1 MFGSFFGG
9 FGHRCFDQ
17 DEFEDYIISRYG
29 ECTCSPRRKFKKTR
43 NRPASNG
50 AGASGTNSPA
60 DCEEKVFSATD
71 KHQQE
76 KEVMVCF
83 NCGLRWHK
91 MNRCPAEGKVCLKCG
106 EKNHFARV
114 CRTNGEK
121 TPLASDAMKKDTAT
135 NNHQGMKPNKM
146 KENIKATDSPVK
158 AEKNKKDQATF
169 NVLKET
175 NVKVPK
181 KNDNNHT
188 DNNNSSSKSNNNNVR
203 STPKV
208 SKADPVTKTK
218 LTTENVPL
226 NVETNVPSPSA
237 AIEIEEEKK
246 ERVMKE
252 KKDEANTLYKQKKYK
267 LALSQYTRLI
277 ELCPTSE
284 LNYGNRAACYIM
296 MERYEDGLADA
307 KKSVELNSTFLR
319 GHERAIR
326 CLIELGNITEAG
338 TWVKK
343 LESIDAKNERLS
355 VEKEKINNTTRYLN
369 KIDKLSSE
377 KKYAEAVKYLDKLI
391 AVSSQCVSYKLKK
404 AEFWVHLEKY
414 KEAEPLINDVLKHN
428 KSNPDAVYLLGR
440 CLYYLDTEKSISQ
453 LKEVF
458 RLVPDHSEGLKLYK
472 NAKALIDKKNE
483 GNNAFIHRKYNKAHK
498 IYSEALRIDPSNQRM
513 MMKLYYNLAQASY
526 KLDEISR
533 STEECTKALTID
545 PNYYRALLRRGQN
558 YMENGDY
565 EEAVADFTKAVITE
579 SSSEARRLLDEAKKL
594 LTKAKNDYHGILG
607 VKKNASLD
615 DIKKAYHEKAKL
627 HHPDRHSSG
636 SLEEKVNNEKK
647 FKEITRAYRSLT
659 NGSIPKKYKSDSDA
673 DDDDDDEPWECPF
686 EEHVMKFMFA
696 HMNRKRYRFY

>member
-1 MFGSFFGG
+1 MFGVGSFFGG
-9 FGHRCFDQ
+9 IGHRCYDQ
-17 DEFEDYIISRYG
+17 EEFEEYIISQYG
-29 ECTCSPRRKFKKTR
+29 KFQYSPRRKLKKTR
-43 NRPASNG
+43 NRASNNG
-50 AGASGTNSPA
+50 GGASGTNSPA

-71 KHQQE
+71 KHQQK
-76 KEVMVCF
+76 KEMMVCF

-91 MNRCPAEGKVCLKCG
+91 MHQCPAEGKVCLKCG
-106 EKNHFARV
+106 EKNHFARI
-114 CRTNGEK
+114 CRTSGEK
-121 TPLASDAMKKDTAT
+121 TPLASEAMKKDTAA
-135 NNHQGMKPNKM
+135 NNHQGLKPKKM
-146 KENIKATDSPVK
+146 KENIKGTDSSTKV
-158 AEKNKKDQATF
+158 EKNKKDQANF

-175 NVKVPK
+175 NVKFPK
-181 KNDNNHT
+181 KNDNSDT
-188 DNNNSSSKSNNNNVR
+188 DNDNSSDKSNNVR
-203 STPKV
+203 TAPKV
-208 SKADPVTKTK
+208 SKSDPVTKTK

-226 NVETNVPSPSA
+226 NVKSNVQSPSA
-237 AIEIEEEKK
+237 AIKIEEEKK
-246 ERVMKE
+246 ERMMKE
-252 KKDEANTLYKQKKYK
+252 KKDEANILYKQKKYK

-307 KKSVELNSTFLR
+307 KRSVELNSTFVR

-343 LESIDAKNERLS
+343 LESVDPKNERLS

-391 AVSSQCVSYKLKK
+391 AVSSQYVSYKMRK
-404 AEFWVHLEKY
+404 AEFWVLLEKY
-414 KEAEPLINDVLKHN
+414 KEAEPLINDILKRN
-428 KSNPDAVYLLGR
+428 QSNLDVVYLLGR
-440 CLYYLDTEKSISQ
+440 CLYYLDTERAIPQ

-458 RLVPDHSEGLKLYK
+458 RLVPDHSDGLKLYK

-483 GNNAFIHRKYNKAHK
+483 GNNAFIHRKYSKAHK
-498 IYSEALRIDPSNQRM
+498 IYSEALQIDPSNQRM

-526 KLDEISR
+526 KLDEISK
-533 STEECTKALTID
+533 SIEECTKALAID
-545 PNYYRALLRRGQN
+545 PNFYKALLRRGQN
-558 YMENGDY
+558 YVETCDY
-565 EEAVADFTKAVITE
+565 EEAVADFTKAVNIE
-579 SSSEARRLLDEAKKL
+579 SSSEARKLLDEAKKL
-594 LTKAKNDYHGILG
+594 LAKAKNDYHGILG
-607 VKKNASLD
+607 VKKNASMD

-659 NGSIPKKYKSDSDA
+659 NGFFS
-673 DDDDDDEPWECPF
+673 
-686 EEHVMKFMFA
+686 
-696 HMNRKRYRFY
+696 